1 MSRLLLFVVAI
12 LLLAGHPAEIAF
24 AQDPAPAF
32 DVEQASRAYI
42 DSLQGA
48 DLEKSNAY
56 FEGGYWLILWGAL
69 VGVLVDFLILQS
81 RLSARFRDWAAR
93 VTSRKWLQ
101 PGLYALPYVIAG
113 FLLTLPWTIYTRF
126 FREQQYGLM
135 SQDFGGWFGEQ
146 TIGLVISLIIFPL
159 LLMAIFAVIRRAPKS
174 WWIWGTGVIAAFLFI
189 GLLLG
194 PVFISPLFNDYTEM
208 ADGPLRDRIVAMA
221 AEYDVPAEHIYVFD
235 QSRQH
240 KRISAN
246 VSGVGPTI
254 RISLNDNLL
263 ERTGPE
269 EVAAVMGHEMGHY
282 VLGHTWRT
290 VLILALI
297 VALGLFI
304 VARLAPRLIERYGER
319 WGVRSIADPAA
330 IPLLSLILTVY
341 FFAATPAI
349 NSLIRINESEAD
361 RFGLN
366 AAKEPDGFAK
376 VAMRLSE
383 YRKIEPGPVE
393 EMLFFDHP
401 SGATRVRMAMQWK
414 AEHVED
420 PVMLDPGKLEEE

>member
-126 FREQQYGLM
+126 FRERQYGLM

-304 VARLAPRLIERYGER
+304 VARLAPRLIERYGEK

-366 AAKEPDGFAK
+366 AAREPDGFAK

-420 PVMLDPGKLEEE
+420 PVMLDPGQLEKE

>member
-146 TIGLVISLIIFPL
+146 TIGLVISLIFFPL

-304 VARLAPRLIERYGER
+304 VARLAPRLIERYGEK

-366 AAKEPDGFAK
+366 AAREPDGFAK

-420 PVMLDPGKLEEE
+420 PVMLDPGQLEKE